1 MKISKSFKIYIH
13 IIVLSLLSQN
23 LIGAE
28 DFSKNVIIHEKP
40 QIISELKFKD
50 SNLQEVDNKIQKKRL
65 IILQKL
71 LEDIQIKENK
81 NKIGKLEEVLIENKM
96 RNQTKYFGRIKN
108 LTPVIISNTNE
119 KDIGKIILVRIKNC
133 NRSTLFGIKE
143 NIEREAAA

>member
-1 MKISKSFKIYIH
+1 M
-13 IIVLSLLSQN
+13 
-23 LIGAE
+23 
-28 DFSKNVIIHEKP
+28 
-40 QIISELKFKD
+40 
-50 SNLQEVDNKIQKKRL
+50 
-65 IILQKL
+65 QKL

-119 KDIGKIILVRIKNC
+119 KDIGIIILVRIKNC